1 MWWTVSATFKTV
13 DRKTPYILPPSMD
26 DWLPEDHLAR
36 FIVEVVS
43 MLDLEPIRAAYAGRG
58 SEAYD

>member
-1 MWWTVSATFKTV
+1 MSAMFKTV

-36 FIVEVVS
+36 FITV
-43 MLDLEPIRAAYAGRG
+43 A
-58 SEAYD
+58 

>member
-1 MWWTVSATFKTV
+1 
-13 DRKTPYILPPSMD
+13 MD

-43 MLDLEPIRAAYAGRG
+43 MLDLDPIRVAYAGR
-58 SEAYD
+58 